1 MEEWS
6 EKCNVAGFEHD
17 RRRPQA
23 KEYGWPLKTGKGTQ
37 PSDILILA

>member
-6 EKCNVAGFEHD
+6 EKCNIAGFEHD
-17 RRRPQA
+17 RRPQA
-23 KEYGWPLKTGKGTQ
+23 KEYGWPLKIGKGTQ

>member
-1 MEEWS
+1 MVRKGVDLTMEEWS

-23 KEYGWPLKTGKGTQ
+23 KEYG
-37 PSDILILA
+37 